1 MEMIEQAPPTAHS
14 PAPTTESDP
23 DEGSSSEKPKI
34 KRPQNAFMLFR
45 GDWHRA
51 FKAAP
56 QNQDVVLK
64 QAELSRLA
72 SRAWAA
78 VDDETRE
85 RYQQRAAEEKLAHR
99 RKYPEY
105 KYQPGPQKY
114 SKGVRIAPYAPRKKR
129 QPKKEPKWYERE
141 EIYVGPQGA
150 WTSNEVALCSVGGLY
165 SGVERTVEDPAP
177 TARIQNEYTTG
188 RTGGEMQTTQPSDWQ
203 DPIQVHIHDDGSDG
217 QWHSPDPDVDLNYAG
232 AGVVDNVPLN
242 PGQTLHEMEEMYLE
256 LQQD

>member
-1 MEMIEQAPPTAHS
+1 MEMIEQAPPSAHS

-150 WTSNEVALCSVGGLY
+150 WTSNEVRWNQLPVDRQILMIGFFRWLCAPSVACMGSRGRR
-165 SGVERTVEDPAP
+165 RT
-177 TARIQNEYTTG
+177 RRQQQG
-188 RTGGEMQTTQPSDWQ
+188 SRTRY
-203 DPIQVHIHDDGSDG
+203 V
-217 QWHSPDPDVDLNYAG
+217 
-232 AGVVDNVPLN
+232 
-242 PGQTLHEMEEMYLE
+242 
-256 LQQD
+256 

>member
-150 WTSNEVALCSVGGLY
+150 WTSNEVRWNQL
-165 SGVERTVEDPAP
+165 P
-177 TARIQNEYTTG
+177 
-188 RTGGEMQTTQPSDWQ
+188 
-203 DPIQVHIHDDGSDG
+203 
-217 QWHSPDPDVDLNYAG
+217 VDR
-232 AGVVDNVPLN
+232 
-242 PGQTLHEMEEMYLE
+242 QTLMISSFRLLCAPSVACMGSKGRRRTRR
-256 LQQD
+256 QQQGSRTRYV